1 MSLPTEESQTS
12 MFDISCLSH
21 VLFKVTDR
29 YRLFREKIL
38 PALRRTREELVGM
51 YCADNGRPAIEPVI
65 MAGTTL
71 LQFMEKAPDR
81 KAVEQL
87 RLNIGWKYALDLTWD
102 YEGFDPSS
110 LVYFRKR
117 LLDNGSERVIFDA
130 ILKELKEAGL
140 VKKRRKERIDSTHIL
155 GNVARLSRLEMIRE
169 TIRLFLKE
177 INKQKVKGLPGNWSE
192 LEERYVDTDL
202 DYRRVKKETIEKKTK
217 QACNN
222 IQSSK
227 IEQ

>member
-12 MFDISCLSH
+12 MFDISFLTH
-21 VLFKVTDR
+21 GLFKETDR

-38 PALRRTREELVGM
+38 PTLRRAREELVGM

-71 LQFMEKAPDR
+71 FQFMEKVPDR

-102 YEGFDPSS
+102 YKGFDPSS

-130 ILKELKEAGL
+130 ILKELKDSGL
-140 VKKRRKERIDSTHIL
+140 VKKRR
-155 GNVARLSRLEMIRE
+155 
-169 TIRLFLKE
+169 
-177 INKQKVKGLPGNWSE
+177 
-192 LEERYVDTDL
+192 
-202 DYRRVKKETIEKKTK
+202 
-217 QACNN
+217 
-222 IQSSK
+222 
-227 IEQ
+227 